1 MTISRQ
7 DPGFL
12 EAPKN
17 GAEVSCCSHQHHD
30 GKSSGDSIRAAN
42 LGADQSIALSAEHH
56 HGVSHSSFLDKAV
69 TSLDNLGIVAS
80 MLCLVHC
87 LALPFIITLVPF
99 LGLQIFEGHEAHL
112 WMGGFVWAFALFG
125 MVPGYL
131 KHQKRQVLAGMVI
144 GLSLVTFAILGA
156 EPLLGEQ
163 WELPFIVSGNL
174 ILVAVH
180 WWNRGLF
187 KCGHEH

>member
-12 EAPKN
+12 EVPKN
-17 GAEVSCCSHQHHD
+17 GTEGSCCSHHHLD
-30 GKSSGDSIRAAN
+30 DKSSGDSIRAVSRS
-42 LGADQSIALSAEHH
+42 ADQSIALSAEHQ
-56 HGVSHSSFLDKAV
+56 HGAQSTFLDKAV

-80 MLCLVHC
+80 TLCLIHC

-112 WMGGFVWAFALFG
+112 WMGAFVWAFALFG

-131 KHQKRQVLAGMVI
+131 KHRKPQILVGMLV
-144 GLSLVTFAILGA
+144 GLSLVTFAVLGA

-163 WELPFIVSGNL
+163 YELPFIVSGNL
-174 ILVAVH
+174 ILVAFH
-180 WWNRGLF
+180 WWNRGMF
-187 KCGHEH
+187 KCGHKH

>member
-7 DPGFL
+7 EPGFL
-12 EAPKN
+12 DLPKSAD
-17 GAEVSCCSHQHHD
+17 GGCCSHHHHD
-30 GKSSGDSIRAAN
+30 GKSSSDSVRAVS
-42 LGADQSIALSAEHH
+42 LSADQAVAREHAAPH
-56 HGVSHSSFLDKAV
+56 SHGFLDKAV
-69 TSLDNLGIVAS
+69 TSLDNLGIFAS
-80 MLCLVHC
+80 TLCLIHC

-99 LGLQIFEGHEAHL
+99 LGLQIFEGHQAHL

-125 MVPGYL
+125 MVPGYI
-131 KHQKRQVLAGMVI
+131 KHQKREVLFGMVI

-163 WELPFIVSGNL
+163 YELPFIVSGNL
-174 ILVAVH
+174 ILVAFH

-187 KCGHEH
+187 KCGHKH

>member
-12 EAPKN
+12 DLQSAD
-17 GAEVSCCSHQHHD
+17 GCCSHHHHD
-30 GKSSGDSIRAAN
+30 GKSSGDSIRAV
-42 LGADQSIALSAEHH
+42 SLSTDLAQEQAAHS
-56 HGVSHSSFLDKAV
+56 HGLFDRAV
-69 TSLDNLGIVAS
+69 TSLDNLGIFAS
-80 MLCLVHC
+80 TLCLIHC

-99 LGLQIFEGHEAHL
+99 LGLQIFEGHQAHL

-125 MVPGYL
+125 MVPGYI
-131 KHQKRQVLAGMVI
+131 KHQKREVLFGMVL

-163 WELPFIVSGNL
+163 YELPFIVSGNL
-174 ILVAVH
+174 ILVAFH

-187 KCGHEH
+187 KCGHKH